1 MKYNSSVYLKDVTKY
16 EYKIHVDLSLDQ
28 AVSVKKVLKIKEPFI
43 LNEDGTNIKIL
54 DDGYSI
60 VEVINFDEDY
70 ICRAFF
76 DDKDNLIEKFFTAIK
91 NGRIV
96 DGVACYDD
104 LKFSFVVS
112 KVSKKFY
119 NKEGLIDLL
128 ERKKITKEECEKAE
142 KTVKNMKLKFEEN
155 SDFDDKLKKYLNKGE

>member
-16 EYKIHVDLSLDQ
+16 QYKIHVDLTLDQ
-28 AVSVKKVLKIKEPFI
+28 AVSVKKILKIKEPFI

-91 NGRIV
+91 NGKIA

-104 LKFSFVVS
+104 LKFHLWFQKSQKSFTTK
-112 KVSKKFY
+112 KV
-119 NKEGLIDLL
+119 
-128 ERKKITKEECEKAE
+128 
-142 KTVKNMKLKFEEN
+142 
-155 SDFDDKLKKYLNKGE
+155 